1 MELKE
6 LVTSSGLKDYKRR
19 LEYYRNKIFENRCEM
34 SRLTFDRSV
43 GLYAFNYDKYM
54 DNLFNGADEL
64 EKLDDVKKYIKL
76 RGENAFLES
85 EIDDYFR
92 QVNINFRYDLCD
104 FVELPNIYVRSN
116 YGFTH
121 IIDKYDY
128 DKGEDSTLVLP
139 IYDLESNR
147 DLRHFYN
154 KTSFHYLESLIDD
167 CDFDISN
174 KKLGKVLIK

>member
-85 EIDDYFR
+85 EIDDNTKVGPFAYVR
-92 QVNINFRYDLCD
+92 PNSKIGKNVKIGD
-104 FVELPNIYVRSN
+104 FVEIKNIDN
-116 YGFTH
+116 
-121 IIDKYDY
+121 II
-128 DKGEDSTLVLP
+128 
-139 IYDLESNR
+139 
-147 DLRHFYN
+147 
-154 KTSFHYLESLIDD
+154 
-167 CDFDISN
+167 
-174 KKLGKVLIK
+174 